1 MSALCNGRE
10 RKKRMDKAMK
20 KFSPFIVKEL
30 VKNTWRIEEE
40 ISSGAFGAVYK
51 ARDVTTRN
59 YVAIKASK
67 TVDTSV
73 RTHIGWEEKVYERM
87 KDSRHCANMISCSI
101 DTVPHFLVLEL
112 LGPSLNYLIKGLK
125 GTVFSNGVAAA
136 IIRQCLNAVKDL
148 HNACFIHR
156 DIKPG
161 NFAIGTGSNKSTIY
175 IIDFGLCR
183 KYCHRKESPF
193 GERINVGFCGT
204 PRYASTR
211 AFLKKDLCRADDLIS
226 LFYMAYEMI
235 VGELPWKR
243 KLDKHGILSMK
254 LRISP
259 VVMAKQLD
267 ANFQLFAEHL
277 MSLSYVSEPDYDMIQ
292 ELLLNV
298 MQEDNVNESTPFG
311 WEHLLTKAEGNQDG
325 KNDQGLLCDE
335 ANVHCAKNSLT

>member
-156 DIKPG
+156 DIKP
-161 NFAIGTGSNKSTIY
+161 
-175 IIDFGLCR
+175 
-183 KYCHRKESPF
+183 
-193 GERINVGFCGT
+193 
-204 PRYASTR
+204 
-211 AFLKKDLCRADDLIS
+211 DLCRADDLIS